1 MGQRTSS
8 ISDDAR
14 NPNLV
19 LRTEKWTGEY
29 FYMRIVI
36 KGGDIT
42 QEFLMPMHF
51 DSVSSVNR
59 IKTAYISAVLALTLS
74 LRVSDV
80 SLIATFENHTGENV
94 KYASISNAAFI
105 QHMSC
110 ITSAFGY
117 ASKLNMGFNPI
128 TPARKLNMKLR
139 TAFNGIFFD
148 LDTDQMGAYLIN
160 EIKNC
165 MAVLKTVVIETDYYD
180 KRS

>member
-110 ITSAFGY
+110 ITSAFDY

-139 TAFNGIFFD
+139 TTFSGGGVG
-148 LDTDQMGAYLIN
+148 LDTDEMGAYLRN